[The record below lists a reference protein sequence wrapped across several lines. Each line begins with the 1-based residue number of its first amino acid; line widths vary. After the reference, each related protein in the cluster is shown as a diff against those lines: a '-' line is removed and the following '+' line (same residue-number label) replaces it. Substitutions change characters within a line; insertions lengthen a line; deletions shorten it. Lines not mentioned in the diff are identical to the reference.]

1 MNKREFD
8 IFINL
13 LNKRD
18 IDLNS
23 DRALRLLKEFK
34 KVIR

>member
-13 LNKRD
+13 LNERD